1 MLSIMA
7 ICARREE
14 RLRRSIFREALAGLT
29 ARAGAALLFA
39 GLACSASQADDYPS
53 RPITIIVPFAAGG
66 PSDTMARNLGGT
78 MSNILKQQ
86 IVIEN
91 VGGAISLGIARA
103 SRAQPD
109 GYTLL
114 VTHVG
119 IATAPFMYSRLPYDT
134 VNDFEPIGRV
144 ADVPMTLVAKKT
156 LPPSTLDEFIT
167 YAKANKEKLSYG
179 HGGAGSSSHLCV
191 MLFMSAI
198 GTDFTAV
205 PYKGNAPAMND
216 LLGGQIDFM
225 CDQTSNT
232 AQQIQSGAIKVY
244 GVTTKQRIPS
254 MPQIPTL
261 DEQGMKGF
269 EVVIWFGMWAPRGTP
284 PTALEKLNGALRTAL
299 QDASFKARLADL
311 GAVPA
316 PLANA
321 APAPLLAHLK
331 AEIDVWG
338 PIIKKSGILPQ

>member
-1 MLSIMA
+1 MSSITGPVAGCREVSVPSANKGLSARIGGALLSI
-7 ICARREE
+7 
-14 RLRRSIFREALAGLT
+14 GLSCL
-29 ARAGAALLFA
+29 GA
-39 GLACSASQADDYPS
+39 QADDYPS

-66 PSDTMARNLGGT
+66 PSDTMARNLGGAL
-78 MSNILKQQ
+78 SAILKQQ
-86 IVIEN
+86 VIVEN
-91 VGGAISLGIARA
+91 VGGAISLGITRA

-109 GYTLL
+109 GYSVL

-156 LPPSTLDEFIT
+156 LPPNTLAQFID

-179 HGGAGSSSHLCV
+179 HGGAGSSSHLCA
-191 MLFMSAI
+191 MLFMTAI
-198 GTDFTAV
+198 GADFTAV

-232 AQQIQSGAIKVY
+232 TQQIQSGSIKVY
-244 GVTTKQRIPS
+244 GVTTKDRVPS
-254 MPQIPTL
+254 LPEIPTL
-261 DEQGMKGF
+261 DEQGMKDF
-269 EVVIWFGMWAPRGTP
+269 EVVIWYGMWAPRGTP
-284 PTALEKLNGALRTAL
+284 AAALKKLNEALRTVL
-299 QDASFKARLADL
+299 QDPAFNSRLADL

-316 PLANA
+316 QLSNA

-331 AEIDVWG
+331 SEIETWG
-338 PIIKKSGILPQ
+338 PVIKKSGIVPQ